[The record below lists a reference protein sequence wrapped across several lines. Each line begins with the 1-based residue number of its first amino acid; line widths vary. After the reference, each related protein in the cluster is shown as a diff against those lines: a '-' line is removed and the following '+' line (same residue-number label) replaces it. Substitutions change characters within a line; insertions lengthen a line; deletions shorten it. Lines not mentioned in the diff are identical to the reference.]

1 MLENNKYIT
10 KLQNTVD
17 NYLIVILLIILFVD
31 RVLIEQAGVHGDVG
45 LEAEP
50 LLDTPLE
57 GAPPG
62 WEGPPPPP

>member
-1 MLENNKYIT
+1 MLENNKYIP
-10 KLQNTVD
+10 KQQNTED

-31 RVLIEQAGVHGDVG
+31 RVLIEQAGVHSDVG

-50 LLDTPLE
+50 LLDAPLE